1 MPCNVYGSVCSRGE
15 GRLDSRIGLP
25 VWFVHRAAKE
35 AALTVPRQVDQAL
48 VFVRVEARPGTQGD
62 QRNQH
67 PSCWGTSKG
76 CTEEVSFE
84 LSPAGKQSPVPPRS
98 GCAGH
103 MAAAWSL
110 EDSWL
115 WVCHLQVMLKGMAL
129 SDCPLQLI
137 YLICSQVLGE
147 LCFRGY
153 LDTVRFLEENGT
165 YGRATEEPL

>member
-1 MPCNVYGSVCSRGE
+1 MPCNVYVSVCSRGE

-25 VWFVHRAAKE
+25 VWFVHRGAKE

-48 VFVRVEARPGTQGD
+48 VFVRVEAHPGTQGD

-67 PSCWGTSKG
+67 PSCWGAS

-84 LSPAGKQSPVPPRS
+84 LSPAGKQSPVPPCS

-110 EDSWL
+110 GDSRL
-115 WVCHLQVMLKGMAL
+115 WVCRLRVMLKGMVP
-129 SDCPLQLI
+129 SDCPPAVNLLDLFTGAWRAMLSRI
-137 YLICSQVLGE
+137 FRHGQVLGRE
-147 LCFRGY
+147 WY
-153 LDTVRFLEENGT
+153 VW
-165 YGRATEEPL
+165 